1 MIFYLQLTT
10 DMIFSW
16 YLWFMFYPFSIDSY
30 RRSWHRRRVI
40 LWTPWRW
47 RLMGAFVECSLRA
60 ANTKW
65 LKTGVSHVFIQV
77 ILIIF
82 AYLQLQLAWFLN
94 PVVNRYIKLIH
105 QLHWREGD
113 QSTYVKKPVKKG
125 GHTGI
130 PWLAFIWEV
139 ENPIFAML
147 TTDHVLAS
155 K

>member
-1 MIFYLQLTT
+1 MQLPT
-10 DMIFSW
+10 DMIFDDICGSCFIP
-16 YLWFMFYPFSIDSY
+16 LALTATGDPGIAGGSY
-30 RRSWHRRRVI
+30 FGHLEGEDWWGH
-40 LWTPWRW
+40 
-47 RLMGAFVECSLRA
+47 FFECSLWA

-65 LKTGVSHVFIQV
+65 LKAGVSQVFIQV
-77 ILIIF
+77 ILMFF

-94 PVVNRYIKLIH
+94 PVVNRCIKLIH

-113 QSTYVKKPVKKG
+113 QSTYVKKSLNKG

-139 ENPIFAML
+139 ENPIFGML